1 MTRLEY
7 MRLPKMRR
15 QEIKESIEAKRRLGF
30 IINDDNPLAY
40 VSNGNDQEED
50 PEFAE
55 PEHLNIAALM
65 RERSA

>member
-15 QEIKESIEAKRRLGF
+15 QEIKESIEARRQLGF
-30 IINDDNPLAY
+30 LINDENLLAS
-40 VSNGNDQEED
+40 VSNGMEEGED

-55 PEHLNIAALM
+55 PVEKGLEMNRLQTA
-65 RERSA
+65 